1 MNSLKNKNV
10 FISGSDQG
18 IGYAT
23 AHALIDEGCN
33 IALHYHVGG
42 EGARALEAYAK
53 EKGCSMQGPESE
65 DISELN
71 VLKEG

>member
-53 EKGCSMQGPESE
+53 EKGCLVMGPQ
-65 DISELN
+65 DMNLDN
-71 VLKEG
+71 LYVVK